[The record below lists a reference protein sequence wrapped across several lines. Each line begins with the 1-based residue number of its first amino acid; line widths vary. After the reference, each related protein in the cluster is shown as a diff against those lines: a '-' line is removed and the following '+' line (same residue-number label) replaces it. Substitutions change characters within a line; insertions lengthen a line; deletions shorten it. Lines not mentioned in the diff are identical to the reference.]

1 MEIRELVER
10 AFRRDLSDP
19 SALSDA
25 FDSLR
30 LLEPENFKLAHER
43 NKEIRRLSAKYAKEQ
58 NSFKMFDLNKRS
70 LLFDAPY
77 DFDAHCRYI
86 EWNRDPSTRF

>member
-19 SALSDA
+19 SALNDA

-30 LLEPENFKLAHER
+30 LLEPEDFKLAHER
-43 NKEIRRLSAKYAKEQ
+43 NKRNTSAFGQICQRAEQ
-58 NSFKMFDLNKRS
+58 LQDV
-70 LLFDAPY
+70 
-77 DFDAHCRYI
+77 
-86 EWNRDPSTRF
+86 